1 MGLRNSE
8 SALDLIN
15 IISLGKNSFLDTTS
29 TWFEMCIKQTAS
41 LKKSIRNW
49 KGIKPKTQNKTKL
62 KKQQQKQNIHLL
74 FIIII
79 IIIIII
85 IKRENN
91 PKIKTKR
98 TNKTSTKRH

>member
-1 MGLRNSE
+1 
-8 SALDLIN
+8 
-15 IISLGKNSFLDTTS
+15 
-29 TWFEMCIKQTAS
+29 MCIKQTAS

-79 IIIIII
+79 IIIII
-85 IKRENN
+85 KRENN